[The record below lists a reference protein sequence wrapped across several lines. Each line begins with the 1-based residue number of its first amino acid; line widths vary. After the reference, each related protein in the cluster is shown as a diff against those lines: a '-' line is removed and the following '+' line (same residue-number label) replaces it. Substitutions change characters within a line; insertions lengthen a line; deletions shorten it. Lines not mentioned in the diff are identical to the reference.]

1 MQSAWRSQP
10 LRTKAK
16 PQNTNSSYVL
26 ETKSSKRNPQN
37 GVSKFRCKTQT
48 ARWDLYQTLS
58 CYDPILVPNSRRR
71 TVTKVRRLRHGLRT
85 LVSARVCVGN
95 GCLGIWAPERATV
108 KWIIPSSA
116 AIGRESSRQA
126 KLGTGKAD
134 SRNEIGSSPSTP
146 LRASASQSR
155 TPRPSANRSSANR
168 G

>member
-37 GVSKFRCKTQT
+37 GVCKFRCKTQT

-85 LVSARVCVGN
+85 LVSARICVGN
-95 GCLGIWAPERATV
+95 GCLGIWAPERATSY
-108 KWIIPSSA
+108 SSSSNQQRPA
-116 AIGRESSRQA
+116 CFHRLTPDSFWDSSVEYRILAQPHHEHSFRPIG
-126 KLGTGKAD
+126 
-134 SRNEIGSSPSTP
+134 
-146 LRASASQSR
+146 
-155 TPRPSANRSSANR
+155 
-168 G
+168 